1 MKLKFYL
8 LTIAIIYTFSSC
20 FHDVFKLEEN
30 KDREPIINDGFYSFH
45 HNLSELDFKIID
57 TTSLYV
63 QIFDVLDS
71 NEQDRTN
78 PMILQF
84 HNDGYFKE
92 DSYLYYGNF
101 NYKRN
106 KKSAAYGG
114 KYYLSKNSIFV
125 ESFYPTS
132 GSKTK
137 YYEKIC

>member
-1 MKLKFYL
+1 
-8 LTIAIIYTFSSC
+8 
-20 FHDVFKLEEN
+20 
-30 KDREPIINDGFYSFH
+30 
-45 HNLSELDFKIID
+45 
-57 TTSLYV
+57 
-63 QIFDVLDS
+63 
-71 NEQDRTN
+71 
-78 PMILQF
+78 MILQF

-137 YYEKIC
+137 YYERVISKGMIKNDTIEIVFFGRKNKYVKKKFNQIF